1 MNLLIKIVVL
11 VFFFCTA
18 TSAAQSQDTIP
29 VEPGS
34 KKVHILTP
42 VKATMY
48 AAALPGLGQ
57 IYNRAYWKV
66 PIVYGGFGALV
77 YSVSFNTSSYNQFIG
92 AYQDFTDLIPETDSY
107 LDIPGFEKLDPEQYD
122 PVLHPTTYNPSTAG
136 WVRTQLLNGVDYY
149 RKYRDLSYIGIVAW
163 YLVTIIDA
171 NVDASLFDY
180 DISDDLNATV
190 APVILSATGLSPG
203 VTVKLV
209 KNF

>member
-1 MNLLIKIVVL
+1 LNLLIKIVVL

-18 TSAAQSQDTIP
+18 ATAAQSQDTIP
-29 VEPGS
+29 VTPPG
-34 KKVHILTP
+34 KKVHTLTP

-66 PIVYGGFGALV
+66 PLVYGGFAALV
-77 YSVSFNTSSYNQFIG
+77 YSVSFNTGSYNQFIG
-92 AYQDFTDLIPETDSY
+92 AYQDFTDLIPGTDSY
-107 LDIPGFEKLDPEQYD
+107 LDIPGFENLDPEQYD
-122 PVLHPTTYNPSTAG
+122 PVLHPTTHNPSTAG
-136 WVRTQLLNGVDYY
+136 WVRTQLSNGVDYY

-163 YLVTIIDA
+163 YLVSIIDA

-190 APVILSATGLSPG
+190 APVILSATGLAPG